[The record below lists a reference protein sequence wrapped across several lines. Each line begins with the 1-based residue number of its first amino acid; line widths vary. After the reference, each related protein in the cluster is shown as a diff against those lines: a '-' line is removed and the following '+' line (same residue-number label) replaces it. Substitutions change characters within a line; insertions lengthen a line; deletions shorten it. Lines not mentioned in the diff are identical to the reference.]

1 MVEVSTR
8 ELLQDL
14 AQQPIGSPE
23 LQKEP
28 LDKNGRI
35 KPEVKEAAKRAS
47 KLWLPQGK
55 KPPRRRSVC
64 NEPTAEQTDI
74 EDAVQAAGGKRGG
87 RAE

>member
-1 MVEVSTR
+1 MKEVSTR

-14 AQQPIGSPE
+14 ARLPIGSPD

-28 LDKNGRI
+28 LDKKGNV

-55 KPPRRRSVC
+55 KPPPVRGAC

-87 RAE
+87 AK